1 MKVGILGGTFDPV
14 HNGHIA
20 IAKKAKEQYGLDLV
34 FLMPARIPPHKADV
48 ATADVHRLAMLTLAL
63 SKEPSLDIN
72 LMEFERDGR
81 SYTSDTLTILMKD
94 HPDSELYYIM
104 GEDSLRDFPKWHEPA
119 TIASLAKILVA
130 PREKNTQAF
139 MDLIALRS
147 EEFGQV
153 FYPLD
158 LPYNPV
164 SSTGLRECLE
174 NGTPSTE
181 LPARVNDYCRRFGIY
196 TKKPT
201 VLRKETVAL
210 FEALSERLKEKLHIY
225 RFWHV
230 TGVAY
235 TAANLLAERYEAMRR
250 KPCEDGC
257 YDEVQQAFIAGILHD
272 CAKCM
277 SIPELVTYAKENNVP
292 HEEEQE
298 KIGDVLH
305 APVGRFM
312 AEHEYGITDP
322 VILDAIG
329 KHCLGDVEMN
339 DVDLAVF
346 DADYFEPYRDH
357 RPLEITL
364 SELRD
369 IALKDITVGAYEVT
383 KASILFLKTVGAAI
397 CTQSYRVLEALE
409 KRLKE
414 KNTASA
420 EENET
425 ISKENESTM
434 SEYTS
439 KDLAKTAYTAL
450 DNKKA
455 FDIRVIEIDKVSTI
469 ADYFVIADGNNAS
482 QVEAMVDE
490 VQMMLYKTYGIEP
503 KRVEGAKNSGWILM
517 DYGDIV
523 VHVFSSQDRLFYDL
537 ERVWRD
543 GSTLDTSDWGE
554 NPAEKKD

>member
-20 IAKKAKEQYGLDLV
+20 IAKKAKEQYGLDIV

-63 SKEPSLDIN
+63 STEPSVDIN

-94 HPDSELYYIM
+94 HPDGEIYYIM
-104 GEDSLRDFPKWHEPA
+104 GEDSLRDFPKWHEPE

-130 PREKNTQAF
+130 PREENTQSF
-139 MDLIALRS
+139 QDLIAQRN
-147 EEFGQV
+147 EEYGNV

-164 SSTGLRECLE
+164 SSTALRECLE
-174 NGTPSTE
+174 SGKPSPE
-181 LPARVNDYCRRFGIY
+181 IPARVADYCRRFGVY
-196 TKKPT
+196 TKEPT
-201 VLRKETVAL
+201 ILRKETIEL
-210 FEALSERLKEKLHIY
+210 FDLLRERLAKKLHMY
-225 RFWHV
+225 RIWHV

-235 TAANLLAERYEAMRR
+235 TAANLLAERYESMHR
-250 KPCEDGC
+250 KPCGDGC
-257 YDEVQQAFIAGILHD
+257 YDEVQDAFIAGILHD

-277 SIPELVTYAKENNVP
+277 SIPELVAYAKENNVP

-298 KIGDVLH
+298 KVGDVLH
-305 APVGRFM
+305 APVGRYM
-312 AEHEYGITDP
+312 AEHEYGITNP
-322 VILDAIG
+322 VVLDAIG

-339 DVDLAVF
+339 DVDLAVY

-357 RPLEITL
+357 RPIDISL
-364 SELRD
+364 SELRN
-369 IALKDITVGAYEVT
+369 IALNDITVGAYEVT
-383 KASILFLKTVGAAI
+383 KACIRFLETIGATI
-397 CTQSYRVLEALE
+397 CSQSYRVLEALK
-409 KRLKE
+409 KRLNT

-420 EENET
+420 EEKDIT
-425 ISKENESTM
+425 QKENESTM
-434 SEYTS
+434 NEYTS
-439 KDLAKTAYTAL
+439 KDLAKTAFLAL
-450 DNKKA
+450 EDKKG
-455 FDIRVIEIDKVSTI
+455 FDVRVIEIEKVSTI
-469 ADYFVIADGNNAS
+469 ADYFVIADGSNAS

-490 VQMMLYKTYGIEP
+490 VQMRLYRDYQVEP
-503 KRVEGAKNSGWILM
+503 KRIEGAKNSGWILL

-523 VHVFSSQDRLFYDL
+523 VHVFSSEDRLFYDL

-543 GSTLDTSDWGE
+543 GTTIDT
-554 NPAEKKD
+554 AEWSE